1 MIRIKT
7 PAKINLFLEVTRK
20 REDGFHEL
28 ETLFAKVG
36 IYDELIFEKKRYGGF
51 TLTVNGKI
59 PGGNGSFKQ
68 NIIYKA
74 AMKFYEAFPDVKPAA
89 DIVLNKNIPVGG
101 GLGGGSSDG
110 AAALLG
116 LCKLHDV
123 DPHTYKVRLHNIAAE
138 LGSDVPF
145 FLLKGPAAIGRGRG
159 EILEPVAMQGRLPYL
174 ILAYPPKPSF
184 TAEAYG
190 KLKLGRKEE
199 ISENLEKMSKI
210 VESLKNGTFVPSE
223 APLFNRLESS
233 VLPGR
238 EDIQEIKE
246 MLLAAGSEAV
256 MMTGSGATC
265 FGLAS
270 SQRKAEKI
278 ADYMSQN
285 RELRVFVAPF
295 ADIP

>member
-1 MIRIKT
+1 MIKIKA
-7 PAKINLFLEVTRK
+7 PAKINLFLEVTGK
-20 REDGFHEL
+20 RPDGFHDL
-28 ETLFAKVG
+28 ETLFAK
-36 IYDELIFEKKRYGGF
+36 ISLYDELVFERKRYGGF

-59 PGGNGSFKQ
+59 PGNGSFKE

-123 DPHTYKVRLHNIAAE
+123 DPYTYRVRLHNIAAE

-145 FLLKGPAAIGRGRG
+145 FLVNGPAAIGRGRG
-159 EILEPVAMQGRLPYL
+159 EILEPVGMQGRLPYL
-174 ILAYPPKPSF
+174 VLAYPPKPVF
-184 TAEAYG
+184 TKDAYG
-190 KLKLGRKEE
+190 NLKIGKQDEIDANLKKL
-199 ISENLEKMSKI
+199 SDM
-210 VESLKNGTFVPSE
+210 VQSLRNGTFVPSE

-238 EDIQEIKE
+238 EDIQEVKD

-270 SQRKAEKI
+270 SQKKAERI
-278 ADYMSQN
+278 ADYMSAN
-285 RELRVFVAPF
+285 RDLRVFVASF
-295 ADIP
+295 AEIA

>member
-1 MIRIKT
+1 MIRIKA
-7 PAKINLFLEVTRK
+7 PAKINLFLETTAK
-20 REDGFHEL
+20 RPDGYHDL
-28 ETLFAKVG
+28 ETLFAKVS

-51 TLTVNGKI
+51 SLTVNGSI
-59 PGGNGSFKQ
+59 PGGNGSFKN

-74 AMKFYEAFPDVKPAA
+74 AMKFYEAFPNVKPAA

-123 DPHTYKVRLHNIAAE
+123 DPHTYKVRLHGIAAE

-145 FLLKGPAAIGRGRG
+145 FLLSGPSAIGRGRG
-159 EILEPVAMQGRLPYL
+159 EILEPVKMQGRLPY
-174 ILAYPPKPSF
+174 IVLAYPPKPVF
-184 TAEAYG
+184 TKDAYG
-190 KLKLGRKEE
+190 NLKLGSRDE
-199 ISENLEKMSKI
+199 IDANLKKLSEI
-210 VESLKNGTFVPSE
+210 VRSLQSGTFVPSE
-223 APLFNRLESS
+223 APLFNRLENS

-238 EDIQEIKE
+238 DDIQEVKD
-246 MLLAAGSEAV
+246 MLLSAGSEKV

-270 SQRKAEKI
+270 SQKKAEKI

-285 RELRVFVAPF
+285 RDLRVFTAQF
-295 ADIP
+295 AEIA

>member
-36 IYDELIFEKKRYGGF
+36 IYDEIIFEKKRYGGF

-246 MLLAAGSEAV
+246 MLLAAGSEAA